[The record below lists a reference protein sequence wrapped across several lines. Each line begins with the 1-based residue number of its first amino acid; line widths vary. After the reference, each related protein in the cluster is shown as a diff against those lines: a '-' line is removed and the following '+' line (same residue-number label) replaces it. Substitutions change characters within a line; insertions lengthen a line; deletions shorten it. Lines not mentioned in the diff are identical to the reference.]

1 MKTIVKL
8 CVDKLMITITL
19 EKNIRF
25 EDPLSTSEP
34 M

>member
-8 CVDKLMITITL
+8 CVEKMMITITL

-25 EDPLSTSEP
+25 EDPLSTNEH

>member
-1 MKTIVKL
+1 MKTIVKH
-8 CVDKLMITITL
+8 CIEKLMITITL
-19 EKNIRF
+19 EKNIKF